1 MMGPSTLD
9 TVRVLTEIGVASPQ
23 RVTFMR
29 CLKRVVER
37 DYRAVIA
44 QACHRHA
51 TQAASLAVVLY
62 DVTSLHFEA
71 GREDKLRKVGMSKE
85 HRVDPQV
92 TVGLLTT
99 RPGSRWKWTCSRA
112 TRPRPRP

>member
-1 MMGPSTLD
+1 M
-9 TVRVLTEIGVASPQ
+9 
-23 RVTFMR
+23 
-29 CLKRVVER
+29 
-37 DYRAVIA
+37 IA

-51 TQAASLAVVLY
+51 TRAVSLAVVLY

-71 GREDKLRKVGMSKE
+71 GREDKLRKAGMSKE

-99 RPGSRWKWTCSRA
+99 A
-112 TRPRPRP
+112 TGFPADGHREECA

>member
-1 MMGPSTLD
+1 
-9 TVRVLTEIGVASPQ
+9 
-23 RVTFMR
+23 VTFMR

-37 DYRAVIA
+37 DYRGVIA
-44 QACHRHA
+44 QACHGHA
-51 TQAASLAVVLY
+51 TRAASLAVVLY
-62 DVTSLHFEA
+62 DVTTLQFEVE
-71 GREDKLRKVGMSKE
+71 REDKLRRVGMSKE

-99 RPGSRWKWTCSRA
+99 ATGSRWKWTCSGA